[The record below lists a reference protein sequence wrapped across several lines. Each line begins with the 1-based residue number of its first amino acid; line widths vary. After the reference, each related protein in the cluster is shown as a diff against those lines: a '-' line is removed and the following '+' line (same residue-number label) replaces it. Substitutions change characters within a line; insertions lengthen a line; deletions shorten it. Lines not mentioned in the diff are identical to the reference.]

1 MIAGLVW
8 LVCGVFEIVK
18 YTEVLEVLFNV
29 VAPSVI
35 FVVLVPG
42 DVLTIE
48 VTPNDKVLLLG
59 DLG

>member
-8 LVCGVFEIVK
+8 LVCGFFEIVK

-29 VAPSVI
+29 VAPSVV
-35 FVVLVPG
+35 FVPG